1 LRTLRENKKF
11 NMQLSNQENEFYNR
25 QLILNNFGSEAQL
38 KLKQAKVLV
47 IGVGGLGC
55 PVLQYLTSAGVG
67 FIGVADADIV
77 SVSNLHRQILYG
89 IDDVGKPKAEQAKTK
104 LNQLNP
110 FVEISIYK
118 ENINVVNAFEL
129 IEQYDIICD
138 CTDNFASRYL
148 INDAC
153 VLLNKAFVSA
163 SILRYEGQLSVFNH
177 KTKINYRDVFP
188 KPPTNIPNCAE
199 AGVLGVLCGI
209 IGSMQANEVIKM
221 ITNIGETIEEKL
233 VCYNALDNSIQS
245 YKIKSSNIIIESLQD
260 NYDVTCG
267 ISSPAIKEITALELK
282 RMIDEKED
290 FQLIDVREKAEFDI
304 TNLGAELI
312 PLNTIIENQHKISKE
327 KIVIIHCKAG
337 TRSAKAIQQLQ
348 DIGFDNLYNLKG
360 GIIAYAKEIDDSLT
374 LY

>member
-1 LRTLRENKKF
+1 MRTLRENKKF

-38 KLKQAKVLV
+38 KLKQARVLV
-47 IGVGGLGC
+47 IGAGGLGC

-89 IDDVGKPKAEQAKTK
+89 IDDVGKPKVEQAKTK

-138 CTDNFASRYL
+138 CTDNFSARYL

-177 KTKINYRDVFP
+177 KTKINYKDVFP

-209 IGSMQANEVIKM
+209 VGSMQANEVIKM
-221 ITNIGETIEEKL
+221 ITNIGETIEGKL

-260 NYDVTCG
+260 NYDVSCD
-267 ISSPAIKEITALELK
+267 ISSPAIKEITVLELK
-282 RMIDEKED
+282 RMIDENED
-290 FQLIDVREKAEFDI
+290 FQLIDVREKAEFEI

>member
-1 LRTLRENKKF
+1 MRTLRENKKF

-47 IGVGGLGC
+47 IGAGGLGC

-110 FVEISIYK
+110 FIEISVFK

-163 SILRYEGQLSVFNH
+163 SILRYEG
-177 KTKINYRDVFP
+177 
-188 KPPTNIPNCAE
+188 
-199 AGVLGVLCGI
+199 
-209 IGSMQANEVIKM
+209 
-221 ITNIGETIEEKL
+221 
-233 VCYNALDNSIQS
+233 
-245 YKIKSSNIIIESLQD
+245 
-260 NYDVTCG
+260 
-267 ISSPAIKEITALELK
+267 
-282 RMIDEKED
+282 
-290 FQLIDVREKAEFDI
+290 
-304 TNLGAELI
+304 
-312 PLNTIIENQHKISKE
+312 
-327 KIVIIHCKAG
+327 
-337 TRSAKAIQQLQ
+337 
-348 DIGFDNLYNLKG
+348 
-360 GIIAYAKEIDDSLT
+360 
-374 LY
+374 